1 MSAPDVNFARK
12 SASLHVILK
21 RLLKFEELFFLMT
34 TVPKAVTKRCSV
46 KLEWLPLI
54 LNYLKN

>member
-12 SASLHVILK
+12 SASLQVILK
-21 RLLKFEELFFLMT
+21 SLLKFEEHFLLMT
-34 TVPKAVTKRCSV
+34 TVLKAATKRYSV

-54 LNYLKN
+54 LN

>member
-12 SASLHVILK
+12 SASLQVILK
-21 RLLKFEELFFLMT
+21 IFLKFEELLFLMM
-34 TVPKAVTKRCSV
+34 TVPKAATKRCSV

-54 LNYLKN
+54 LN